1 MASLASFPSLP
12 LKWGERRREWEKE
25 GREEKKKGG
34 RGEGGEKGGEKRGRE
49 RKDEE
54 YRMKNKY
61 NSCGFVGVGFIE
73 DFVLCKFMQV

>member
-34 RGEGGEKGGEKRGRE
+34 GGGGGRGEKRGRE